1 MTISES
7 IENTFPYNAYM
18 RYQMA
23 FEKKVKSEVKG
34 VFKVFTFSDG
44 STYTHFN
51 G

>member
-7 IENTFPYNAYM
+7 IKKTFPHNAYM
-18 RYQMA
+18 RFQMA
-23 FEKKVKSEVKG
+23 FESKVKTEIKG